1 MTGMGARQSRLTPEA
16 EAERSSFK
24 HMMRYFFQI
33 FENDEGIGLGG
44 WIQMAL
50 VLLVFLFQAWMFID
64 AIRRGEY
71 IWAVFIFFFSIIST
85 FLYFFMVYRASGGGN
100 PLAGFALPGAAD
112 RRRIKS
118 LRADIHHLDKS
129 HHHLQLAD
137 IYFSQGKLDQAE
149 ASYRAAYERNPEDE
163 DIRAHL
169 GNCLARRG
177 KPKEALP
184 LLESVCAP
192 NPKHDY
198 GYTLMTLAETQ
209 TASGQSNRAMTT
221 WQQVLS
227 LYSYSRARVQYA
239 QLLISKKDYA
249 KARAMLQEVIDDE
262 PYAAK
267 FHRKREAIWLKRAKE
282 LLRSIPG

>member
-1 MTGMGARQSRLTPEA
+1 ML
-16 EAERSSFK
+16 
-24 HMMRYFFQI
+24 RYFFQI
-33 FENDEGIGLGG
+33 FDGDGGIGLGG
-44 WIQMAL
+44 WIQVVLA
-50 VLLVFLFQAWMFID
+50 LLVFIFQAWMFVD

-100 PLAGFALPGAAD
+100 PLTGFELPGAAD

-118 LRADIHHLDKS
+118 LLADIHHLDKP

-137 IYFSQGKLDQAE
+137 IYFSQGKLDKAE
-149 ASYRAAYERNPEDE
+149 ESYRAAYERDPKDE

-169 GNCLARRG
+169 GNCLVRRG

-184 LLESVCAP
+184 LLEAVCAQ

-209 TASGQSNRAMTT
+209 AATGQTEQALAT
-221 WQQVLS
+221 WQQVLG

-239 QLLISKKDYA
+239 QLLIQKKDFA
-249 KARAMLQEVIDDE
+249 KARAMLQEVINDA

-267 FHRKREAIWLKRAKE
+267 FQRQREEVWLKRAKE
-282 LLRSIPG
+282 LIRSVPG